1 MSSRYDTL
9 YRKDVQSF
17 RVEKG
22 SEREVRY
29 VIPYGSSVTL
39 RVSATA
45 PVLLTIAGPHM
56 EQVELIGTR
65 EFKFTVDPGVD
76 IVARFQ
82 GKTGLFAKAS
92 NITFEIEMYTLRDA
106 IKVGEDID
114 NLLGVLKDLGKDY
127 YVLNKEH
134 VQETL
139 KRMAVVWKFLD
150 ETTKSKAKEL
160 MNIAK
165 KFESGVE

>member
-1 MSSRYDTL
+1 
-9 YRKDVQSF
+9 
-17 RVEKG
+17 
-22 SEREVRY
+22 
-29 VIPYGSSVTL
+29 
-39 RVSATA
+39 
-45 PVLLTIAGPHM
+45 M
-56 EQVELIGTR
+56 EQIELIGTR

-127 YVLNKEH
+127 YVLNKILLFH
-134 VQETL
+134 TL
-139 KRMAVVWKFLD
+139 P
-150 ETTKSKAKEL
+150 S
-160 MNIAK
+160 
-165 KFESGVE
+165 